1 MRTAFVALAGLVA
14 SASVMACNI
23 TTNPDGSITI
33 KPPTEFVSDQR
44 PQKEA
49 AYTGQ
54 VIEVLNDGPNPA
66 LGVTFTV
73 TGAAGATKVT
83 AAAVVSSQGEAGDT
97 ENAGLANKEVL
108 ESFSVSEVGGK
119 LVVRCGHATK
129 DYGTIKKASTGCK
142 SLVVTVPAG
151 DATKPINLVVKSG
164 NGGVNVAGVTGSVT
178 VESTGSGDAIVSA
191 TPVKDSVL
199 SVVSDDTASLAVPAS
214 FAADLV
220 TLSADEAK
228 DVVTTD
234 FPDLKSGQGYG
245 TAGTGAK
252 SITVRSTGLIGQAIL
267 KKQ

>member
-1 MRTAFVALAGLVA
+1 MRTAFVALAGLLV
-14 SASVMACNI
+14 SASVTAC
-23 TTNPDGSITI
+23 SISATV
-33 KPPTEFVSDQR
+33 KPTVEFVSDQR

-66 LGVTFTV
+66 RGVTFTV

-83 AAAVVSSQGEAGDT
+83 AAAVVSSQGESGDN
-97 ENAGLANKEVL
+97 ENASLANKETL
-108 ESFSVSEVGGK
+108 DSFSVSEVGGK

-129 DYGTIKKASTGCK
+129 DYGTINRAGTGCK